1 MLSIAMQAAP
11 SPVSGLMNI
20 MPLILIFGI
29 FYVLLIRPQQKRAK
43 QHQELLKTVTRGDN
57 IVTNGGILGKVVKA
71 SDDELTV
78 EISEGVRIKILRAA
92 IADVRGRPEPAND
105 RAAPA
110 KKPKSKPKK

>member
-11 SPVSGLMNI
+11 SPSAGFMNI

-43 QHQELLKTVTRGDN
+43 EHQALLQTVTRGDN

-71 SDDELTV
+71 ADDELTI
-78 EISEGVRIKILRAA
+78 EIAEGVRIKMLRAA

-105 RAAPA
+105 RADAGK
-110 KKPKSKPKK
+110 KKPKAKK

>member
-11 SPVSGLMNI
+11 SPASGLMNI

-29 FYVLLIRPQQKRAK
+29 FYFLLIRPQQKRAK
-43 QHQELLKTVTRGDN
+43 EHQALLQTVTRGDN

-71 SDDELTV
+71 ADDELTI
-78 EISEGVRIKILRAA
+78 EIAEGTRIKVLRAA

-105 RAAPA
+105 RAKST
-110 KKPKSKPKK
+110 KKPKAKK

>member
-11 SPVSGLMNI
+11 SPASGLMNI

-29 FYVLLIRPQQKRAK
+29 FYFLLIRPQQKRAK
-43 QHQELLKTVTRGDN
+43 EHQALLQTVTRGDN

-71 SDDELTV
+71 ADDELTI
-78 EISEGVRIKILRAA
+78 EIAEGTRIKVLRAA

-105 RAAPA
+105 RASAK
-110 KKPKSKPKK
+110 KKPKAKK